1 VLTVVVVVGLLGI
14 IDMRNKSEALFIVGL
29 IVLASQALLEFY
41 QHGLISPRDLSI
53 NRVRRVIHTCT
64 HSLTPPTVNPCV
76 RLLQML
82 LNAVLVAAAA
92 AVMSLGIHAFT
103 QKHLRFLDL
112 ALIWHGGEW
121 HLGAVCWV
129 ASCMGGLAVLVP
141 PLLQKTYSANFAA
154 LGYVPSSGESVV
166 T

>member
-1 VLTVVVVVGLLGI
+1 
-14 IDMRNKSEALFIVGL
+14 
-29 IVLASQALLEFY
+29 
-41 QHGLISPRDLSI
+41 
-53 NRVRRVIHTCT
+53 
-64 HSLTPPTVNPCV
+64 
-76 RLLQML
+76 ML

-92 AVMSLGIHAFT
+92 AVVSLGIHAFT

-166 T
+166 TCLSHVLTCCRFQQPQHWSAAPIVDTWLRDVHVALVGYRWLRADA